1 LEGKQS
7 RTAFRVR
14 VTLLLCVLAVVVLYA
29 VRDVLVRHARTEW
42 RRPLDVA
49 FVVVTQPG
57 VDASAVAA
65 LRARV
70 PDLAARLTSEL
81 HRYRPGAPAPFAFTL
96 YGPTPLAE
104 PLPVPE
110 DGLLGAVRYA
120 YGLHRF
126 TGDIDGRLGV
136 PKRGF
141 DARLYL
147 VLGAPTD
154 RAVVEGM
161 SEHGGRIGVAR
172 AELDADA
179 VDIALFVATHELFH
193 TLGASDHY
201 GPDGR
206 ALVPDGLA
214 EPERS
219 PLYPQEFAEVMAR
232 NRPVSPTSEERPES
246 LAELAVGPS
255 TAREVGWK
263 R

>member
-1 LEGKQS
+1 MKS

-14 VTLLLCVLAVVVLYA
+14 VTLLLSVLAVVVLYA
-29 VRDVLVRHARTEW
+29 VHDVLTRHARTEW

-49 FVVVTQPG
+49 FVLVTGPG
-57 VDASAVAA
+57 IDAAAVTA

-70 PDLAARLTSEL
+70 PDLAERLTSEL
-81 HRYRPGAPAPFAFTL
+81 HRYRPGAPPPFAFTR

-104 PLPVPE
+104 SPPAPE
-110 DGLLGAVRYA
+110 DGLVGAARYA
-120 YGLHRF
+120 YALHRF
-126 TGDIDGRLGV
+126 TSDIDRRLGI
-136 PKRGF
+136 PQRGF

-147 VLGAPTD
+147 VLAAPTD

-161 SEHGGRIGVAR
+161 SEQGGRVGIAR
-172 AELDADA
+172 AELDTDT
-179 VDIALFVATHELFH
+179 VDLALFVAAHELFH

-214 EPERS
+214 EPDRS
-219 PLYPQEFAEVMAR
+219 PPFPQEFAEIMAR

-255 TAREVGWK
+255 TAREVGWQH
-263 R
+263 